1 MSDTF
6 LMMRPPHLAFR
17 GFTLEW
23 VVVLVMVGR
32 VWVVVEWW
40 LRWWWFGHIGRI
52 RVVVEEVTTAV
63 WTRQTRS

>member
-1 MSDTF
+1 MT
-6 LMMRPPHLAFR
+6 RPPRLAFR
-17 GFTLEW
+17 GSTLEW

-40 LRWWWFGHIGRI
+40 WFGRVGCI

-63 WTRQTRS
+63 WTRRTHS